1 MMAVTEGAGGV
12 TAEVGLHKR
21 SSQPRPA
28 APRSKLFTLD
38 EVAKH
43 DSPTDCWVVIR
54 RRVYDVTAWVPQH
67 PGGNLIF
74 VKAGRDCTQLFD
86 SYHPLSAR
94 AVLDK
99 FYIGEVDVR
108 PGDEQFLVAFE
119 EDTEEGQ
126 FYTVLKKRVEK
137 YFRENKLNPRATGA
151 MYAKSL
157 TILAGL
163 ALSFYGTFF
172 AFSSAPA
179 SLLSAVLLG
188 ICMAEVGVSI
198 MHDANHGAFARNTW
212 ASHALGATL
221 DIVGASSFMW
231 RQQHVVGHHAYT
243 NVDGQDPDLRVK
255 DPDVRR
261 VTKFQPQQSYQAY
274 QHIYLAF
281 LYGLLAIK
289 SVLLDDFMALS
300 SGAIGSVKVA
310 KLTPGEKLV
319 FWGGKAL
326 WLGYFVLLPVVKS
339 RHSWPL
345 LAACWLLSE
354 FVTGWML
361 AFMFQVAHVTS
372 DVSYLEADKT
382 GKVPRGWAAAQA
394 ATTADFA
401 HGSWF
406 WTQIS
411 GGLNYQVVHHL
422 FPGICHLHYP
432 AIAPIVLDTCK
443 EFNVPYHVYPT
454 FVRALAAH
462 FKHLKDMGAPTAIP
476 SLATVG

>member
-1 MMAVTEGAGGV
+1 MLGA
-12 TAEVGLHKR
+12 
-21 SSQPRPA
+21 
-28 APRSKLFTLD
+28 
-38 EVAKH
+38 
-43 DSPTDCWVVIR
+43 I
-54 RRVYDVTAWVPQH
+54 
-67 PGGNLIF
+67 
-74 VKAGRDCTQLFD
+74 CTQLFD

-94 AVLDK
+94 AVLEK
-99 FYIGEVDVR
+99 FYLGDVDVR

-137 YFRENKLNPRATGA
+137 YFRENKLNPRATGL
-151 MYAKSL
+151 MYLKAT

-163 ALSFYGTFF
+163 AVSYYGTFF
-172 AFSSAPA
+172 AFN
-179 SLLSAVLLG
+179 SAVASILCSMALG
-188 ICMAEVGVSI
+188 FFMAEIGVSV
-198 MHDANHGAFARNTW
+198 MHDANHGAFSRNSW
-212 ASHALGATL
+212 ASHFMGATL

-231 RQQHVVGHHAYT
+231 RQQHVVGHHAFT
-243 NVDGQDPDLRVK
+243 NVEGLDPDIRVK

-261 VTKFQPQQSYQAY
+261 VTQFQPKQSYQAY

-289 SVLLDDFMALS
+289 SVLLDDFNALAEGS
-300 SGAIGSVKVA
+300 IGSVRLA
-310 KLTPGEKLV
+310 KLTPGEKAV
-319 FWGGKAL
+319 FWGGKLL
-326 WLGYFVLLPVVKS
+326 WGGYMVVLPGVRS
-339 RHSWPL
+339 SHSWPL
-345 LAACWLLSE
+345 LAACWLLSQ

-372 DVSYLEADKT
+372 DVAYLEADSKT
-382 GKVPRGWAAAQA
+382 GKVPQGWAAAQA

-406 WTQIS
+406 WTQVS

-432 AIAPIVLDTCK
+432 TIAPIVLDTCK

-454 FVRALAAH
+454 FASALAAH
-462 FKHLKDMGAPTAIP
+462 FKHLKAMGAPTTVP